1 MHALLTP
8 LAEHGVSMTRI
19 ESRPARARTA
29 LWEYMFFIDVE
40 GHQKDAHVAQALAEL
55 RAKAPLPQGPG
66 LVPGGRILKDMLID
80 PCELSP
86 SYVRSIAPY
95 QPGKPISEL
104 AREMGLEEAS
114 IIKLASN
121 ENPLGIGPRTRAA
134 IDAALAEVA
143 RYPDGNGFELK
154 QALAGRYGVD
164 TASIVLGNGSNDV
177 LELVALAFLG
187 PGRAAVM
194 SQHAFAV
201 YPLATQ
207 ARGARSIVVPAK
219 NFGHDLEAMARAVDD
234 ETYVVWVANPN
245 NPTGT
250 FARPDEVEAFLR
262 KRARARAGGA
272 RRGVQR
278 VPRRRT
284 CAPTRVKWLKR
295 HPNLVVTRT
304 FSKAYGLAGLRVGY
318 ALAHP
323 SVADVMNRV
332 RQPFNVNSIALAAA
346 ARRARRHG
354 VRRAQLRRQ
363 PAAACASSRKGARGS
378 GSTTFPRT
386 ATSSPSASARRP
398 EIYKRL
404 LRRGV
409 IVRPVGGGY
418 GLPEHLRVTIG
429 TRGENERFL
438 AALAASLRE

>member
-1 MHALLTP
+1 
-8 LAEHGVSMTRI
+8 
-19 ESRPARARTA
+19 
-29 LWEYMFFIDVE
+29 
-40 GHQKDAHVAQALAEL
+40 
-55 RAKAPLPQGPG
+55 
-66 LVPGGRILKDMLID
+66 MLMD
-80 PCELSP
+80 LCELSP

-104 AREMGLEEAS
+104 AREMGLDERS
-114 IIKLASN
+114 IVKLASN
-121 ENPLGIGPRTRAA
+121 ENPRGIGPRTRAA
-134 IDAALAEVA
+134 IEAAIGEIA

-154 QALAGRYGVD
+154 QALAQRYGVD
-164 TASIVLGNGSNDV
+164 MSSIVLGNGSNDV

-187 PGRAAVM
+187 PGRAAVF
-194 SQHAFAV
+194 SQHCFAV

-219 NFGHDLEAMARAVDD
+219 AYGHDLEAMAKAIDD
-234 ETYVVWVANPN
+234 ETYVAWVANPN

-250 FARPDEVEAFLR
+250 FARHEAVEAFL
-262 KRARARAGGA
+262 K
-272 RRGVQR
+272 R
-278 VPRRRT
+278 VPERVLVVLDEAYNEYL
-284 CAPTRVKWLKR
+284 APELRGDTVKLIKR

-318 ALAHP
+318 ALAQP

-332 RQPFNVNSIALAAA
+332 RQPFNVNSVALAAA
-346 ARRARRHG
+346 VAALNDMEFVARSYAENLQGMRQLENGAHG
-354 VRRAQLRRQ
+354 LRLDYIPSYGNFITIRVGK
-363 PAAACASSRKGARGS
+363 AA
-378 GSTTFPRT
+378 
-386 ATSSPSASARRP
+386 

-429 TRGENERFL
+429 TAQENDRFL
-438 AALAASLRE
+438 GALAASLKE

>member
-1 MHALLTP
+1 MDL
-8 LAEHGVSMTRI
+8 
-19 ESRPARARTA
+19 
-29 LWEYMFFIDVE
+29 
-40 GHQKDAHVAQALAEL
+40 
-55 RAKAPLPQGPG
+55 
-66 LVPGGRILKDMLID
+66 
-80 PCELSP
+80 CELSP

-104 AREMGLEEAS
+104 ARELGLDEAG
-114 IIKLASN
+114 IVKLASN

-134 IDAALAEVA
+134 IDAALPEIA

-154 QALAGRYGVD
+154 QALSRRYGVD
-164 TASIVLGNGSNDV
+164 MSGIVLGNGSNDV

-219 NFGHDLEAMARAVDD
+219 NYGHDLETMARAIDD
-234 ETYVVWVANPN
+234 ETYVAWIANPN

-250 FARPDEVEAFLR
+250 LARPDELEAFLR
-262 KRARARAGGA
+262 KVPERVLVVIDEAYNEYIKPDLRAD
-272 RRGVQR
+272 
-278 VPRRRT
+278 T
-284 CAPTRVKWLKR
+284 VKWLKR
-295 HPNLVVTRT
+295 HPNLVVVRT

-318 ALAHP
+318 GFAHP
-323 SVADVMNRV
+323 SLADVMNRV
-332 RQPFNVNSIALAAA
+332 RQPFNEFDLHFDRVARPDCVYRDDHAVVPVPPQHEPAISVLAILPSASELAAA
-346 ARRARRHG
+346 AAALDDMEFVARSYALNLQGMAQLEEGARRLG
-354 VRRAQLRRQ
+354 L
-363 PAAACASSRKGARGS
+363 P
-378 GSTTFPRT
+378 FI
-386 ATSSPSASARRP
+386 PSYGNFVTIQVGKAP

-404 LRRGV
+404 LRRSV

-429 TRGENERFL
+429 TQAENEKFL
-438 AALAASLRE
+438 GALAASLKE